1 MVSVITS
8 VKSHPDNVNL
18 TIIPNF
24 LYLFCMKSNLV
35 INNKLL
41 NYVTCLTA
49 NARAECPFMLVRVRL
64 APLVSSSLMT
74 CGWLH
79 MAANMRG
86 VQLEEKYHF
95 KDIFS
100 NTLSLLI
107 EDNPYSAVKEN
118 QKNSK
123 LPPNF

>member
-1 MVSVITS
+1 
-8 VKSHPDNVNL
+8 
-18 TIIPNF
+18 
-24 LYLFCMKSNLV
+24 
-35 INNKLL
+35 
-41 NYVTCLTA
+41 
-49 NARAECPFMLVRVRL
+49 
-64 APLVSSSLMT
+64 
-74 CGWLH
+74 
-79 MAANMRG
+79 MRG
-86 VQLEEKYHF
+86 VQLEEKFHF